1 MSRTFR
7 SRAEWKRARWNGAE
21 QERAEWNTPGGI
33 EPLRVEQ
40 SGYRAEL
47 NTAEWSRAYRSMVE
61 KGGAELKGQTDL
73 IRPELFSTEPGS
85 GL

>member
-1 MSRTFR
+1 M
-7 SRAEWKRARWNGAE
+7 EN
-21 QERAEWNTPGGI
+21 
-33 EPLRVEQ
+33 
-40 SGYRAEL
+40 RAEL

-73 IRPELFSTEPGS
+73 IRPELFSTEPGG